1 MEYKKE
7 RVFKNTYSRKRQDQ
21 EYSFDEQVT
30 DKHVHDIKVLPELID
45 DIAKSDNVITIGKLL
60 VLMALMILQY
70 IQIFGR
76 KWCYAMH

>member
-60 VLMALMILQY
+60 VRWHL
-70 IQIFGR
+70 
-76 KWCYAMH
+76 